1 MKIISFSQARAQGL
15 KRYFT
20 GKPCSNGHICE
31 RDSSKGMCIECE
43 RERSRIK
50 SLGAYQRNKAKNPE
64 KLKAWYADRYQREK
78 ELRKQRARDNYYK
91 NHKVYNAR
99 ASLRN
104 KELRKRTLDRE
115 SVIKFYE
122 ERPEG
127 MEVDHIIPINHPLVC
142 GLHCVANF
150 QYLSPEDN
158 RKKSNSF
165 DQDTASRLPN

>member
-1 MKIISFSQARAQGL
+1 MEVITFSQARAKGL
-15 KRYFT
+15 KRYYT
-20 GKPCSNGHICE
+20 GKPCSKGHICE
-31 RDSSKGMCIECE
+31 RDTSKGMCVDCE

-50 SLGAYQRNKAKNPE
+50 SLGGYARNKAKNPE
-64 KLKAWYADRYQREK
+64 KLKHWYAERYEREK
-78 ELRKQRARDNYYK
+78 EVRKQRARDNYYK
-91 NHKVYNAR
+91 NQKAYNAR

-104 KELRKRTLDRE
+104 KELRKRTLDRD

-122 ERPEG
+122 NRPKG

-150 QYLSPEDN
+150 QYLDPEMN

-165 DQDTASRLPN
+165 DQNQFSFPA